1 VPQSIGQIVSSGLLP
16 GLTPGAPYLIQIRA
30 VDPNGLESPVPAAVQ
45 ITGAPPI
52 AGGAGTSLTVVS
64 TTGTSVTLSW
74 MPVPGATF
82 MVLQSSSPSGP
93 FAPAITSAVS
103 GNGAMVTGLQPN
115 VTYYFQVVPIDALG
129 NQGAPS
135 NIASATTS
143 GGPPA
148 ATPRVSVG
156 ALTATSAALSWTPI
170 PLAAGYQVLQAT
182 NPTGPFIPASM
193 VNAGPS
199 GATVVNLMPGTLY
212 YFQVIALDGAGNQL
226 TASSPIMASTS
237 TSGGPITAT
246 TVPAPTGLTVQAT
259 TASTATLTW
268 SPSNGAIGYQVL
280 QATSPTGPFAPVTSG
295 SVMTTGATVTGLS
308 PNTTYF
314 FEV

>member
-1 VPQSIGQIVSSGLLP
+1 NAAPSGNVANPSLPSPYFGVPPENSVPFGQPLPPPPAGAPGAAATTLSIVAPPNGTIGLSWNGVPGAVAYRIYDTLASAPLNYSVAQTVPQSIGQIVSSGLLP

-212 YFQVIALDGAGNQL
+212 Y
-226 TASSPIMASTS
+226 
-237 TSGGPITAT
+237 
-246 TVPAPTGLTVQAT
+246 
-259 TASTATLTW
+259 
-268 SPSNGAIGYQVL
+268 
-280 QATSPTGPFAPVTSG
+280 
-295 SVMTTGATVTGLS
+295 
-308 PNTTYF
+308 
-314 FEV
+314 